1 MSGISMYRGM
11 GRDMNL
17 VKTTFVIPAELLR
30 ELDRLVADRKMVD
43 QGFNRSALVE
53 NIIRSYLDSLNDS

>member
-1 MSGISMYRGM
+1 MSGFSMYRGM

-30 ELDRLVADRKMVD
+30 ELDRLVADRKMAD

-53 NIIRSYLDSLNDS
+53 NIIRWYLDSLNDS

>member
-1 MSGISMYRGM
+1 MSIYRGL

-17 VKTTFVIPAELLR
+17 VKTTFVMPAELLR
-30 ELDRLVADRKMVD
+30 ELDRLVADRKMAN

-53 NIIRSYLDSLNDS
+53 VILRAHLDSLNDS